1 MLANFVVFDGKEK
14 MTKIF
19 DIIVNKKPHQK
30 YFLIEL
36 KMQNQMNSRRL
47 DELVECVE
55 IKWTM
60 ENWKSR

>member
-1 MLANFVVFDGKEK
+1 